1 MKRRAKLV
9 GFFVLSMWAGIT
21 FAVEGEVESAKVSKV
36 LTQLFDRPNSR
47 LTVDAV
53 AVASDHSLASW
64 SQAGRGGRALLKR
77 VSGKWQIVLCGGK
90 ELMHVDALKKAGVPA
105 ADARTI
111 GQHLT
116 SLELKLPAAKRLAFD
131 SFVMEQG
138 KSHASEH

>member
-9 GFFVLSMWAGIT
+9 GFFILSMWAGIT
-21 FAVEGEVESAKVSKV
+21 CAVEGEVESAKVSKV

-77 VSGKWQIVLCGGK
+77 VSGKWQIV
-90 ELMHVDALKKAGVPA
+90 VVVV
-105 ADARTI
+105 
-111 GQHLT
+111 
-116 SLELKLPAAKRLAFD
+116 
-131 SFVMEQG
+131 SFLLVVLLFMLLLLLFCCCCLYVCCCCFLF
-138 KSHASEH
+138 